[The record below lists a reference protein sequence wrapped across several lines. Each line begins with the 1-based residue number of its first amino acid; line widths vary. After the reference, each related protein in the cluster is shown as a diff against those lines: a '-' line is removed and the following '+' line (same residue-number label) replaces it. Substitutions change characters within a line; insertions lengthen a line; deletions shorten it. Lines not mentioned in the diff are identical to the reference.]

1 MSTPPNS
8 SLPIKTTYLYISK
21 HPFSQFPPE
30 ISHLLTYYKCLLC
43 NGLAYPPVLDTCN
56 HLFCKECFALSY
68 SQSQTCP
75 ITALPLQ
82 TTATVIKVIE
92 SNLSRYEIYCKH
104 REQGCLWKD
113 KISQY
118 EQHINVT
125 CPYEIISCPNEGC
138 SLQSKRSD
146 VEQHMMLC
154 VYRLDECEWCSVKVK
169 VVNMKSHRQVCPRM
183 KVECRNACGM
193 KVERNE
199 MDKHV
204 KEECMFEKVGCVFR
218 KYGCGC
224 KEMLR
229 KDLKEYMKSN
239 MDKHVEILVK
249 VVEGY
254 ERKMEV
260 VEKEYRELRGI
271 VERQGNMIN
280 VLNRAR
286 EYKEGIG
293 NNVEGNYTNN
303 KEDKGSNSN
312 SNSNGSRYG
321 NRNYCNIMNTNKV
334 IFHSQKTT
342 TSSNTNNNNT
352 RVDSNV
358 PPLTTTNV
366 NNNTQVVAQQR
377 NNPINHNPSF
387 ISRKTFRSNTPPQP
401 PKCIST
407 NIFTKPIINPE
418 HFIITN
424 NIIRYIGITRCEHR
438 YIFLNKTI
446 DINSSLSKFRWTIR
460 LLTTSPWLGIGL
472 CDSNQV
478 AKNNFKFSSNDAQRN
493 HGSFLISSNKYSW
506 NCNVSTENN
515 KLISI
520 SEMKKGE
527 EIKMEYD
534 LLSKRLS
541 FEINGTMLE
550 LTCVVPVF
558 PGEKLTP
565 CVVFLHKDDV
575 VEVVSA
581 NF

>member
-1 MSTPPNS
+1 
-8 SLPIKTTYLYISK
+8 
-21 HPFSQFPPE
+21 
-30 ISHLLTYYKCLLC
+30 
-43 NGLAYPPVLDTCN
+43 
-56 HLFCKECFALSY
+56 
-68 SQSQTCP
+68 
-75 ITALPLQ
+75 
-82 TTATVIKVIE
+82 
-92 SNLSRYEIYCKH
+92 
-104 REQGCLWKD
+104 
-113 KISQY
+113 
-118 EQHINVT
+118 
-125 CPYEIISCPNEGC
+125 
-138 SLQSKRSD
+138 
-146 VEQHMMLC
+146 
-154 VYRLDECEWCSVKVK
+154 
-169 VVNMKSHRQVCPRM
+169 
-183 KVECRNACGM
+183 
-193 KVERNE
+193 
-199 MDKHV
+199 
-204 KEECMFEKVGCVFR
+204 
-218 KYGCGC
+218 
-224 KEMLR
+224 MLR
-229 KDLKEYMKSN
+229 KDLKEVMKSN
-239 MDKHVEILVK
+239 MDKHVEILIK

-254 ERKMEV
+254 DKKMEV

-286 EYKEGIG
+286 EYKEGIVSS
-293 NNVEGNYTNN
+293 VEGNCTTNN
-303 KEDKGSNSN
+303 KEDKGNS
-312 SNSNGSRYG
+312 SRYG

-342 TSSNTNNNNT
+342 TASNTN
-352 RVDSNV
+352 VVSNA
-358 PPLTTTNV
+358 PPLTTTNTV
-366 NNNTQVVAQQR
+366 NNTQIVPQHR
-377 NNPINHNPSF
+377 NNTINHNPSF

-401 PKCIST
+401 PFPHTKCIST

-472 CDSNQV
+472 CDCNQV

-506 NCNVSTENN
+506 NCNVNTENN

-565 CVVFLHKDDV
+565 CVVFLHKDDAI
-575 VEVVSA
+575 EVVSA

>member
-1 MSTPPNS
+1 MSTPSQPS
-8 SLPIKTTYLYISK
+8 IPIKTTYLCVSK
-21 HPFSQFPPE
+21 HPLSQFPPE
-30 ISHLLTYYKCLLC
+30 ISHLLNYYKCLLC

-68 SQSQTCP
+68 EQSQTCP

-82 TTATVIKVIE
+82 STANEIKVIE

-113 KISQY
+113 KLSSY

-146 VEQHMMLC
+146 VEKHMVIC
-154 VYRLDECEWCSVKVK
+154 VHRLEECEWCSVKVK
-169 VVNMKSHRQVCPRM
+169 VVNMKSHRQVCPKM

-193 KVERNE
+193 KVERSE

-204 KEECMFEKVGCVFR
+204 KEECILEKVGCVFK

-229 KDLKEYMKSN
+229 KDMKEYMKSN
-239 MDKHVEILVK
+239 MDTHVEMLVR

-254 ERKMEV
+254 ERKMEMF
-260 VEKEYRELRGI
+260 EKEYRELRGI

-286 EYKEGIG
+286 EYKEGIV
-293 NNVEGNYTNN
+293 NAIEGNCPTNN
-303 KEDKGSNSN
+303 NNKDDNKCISSNSN
-312 SNSNGSRYG
+312 RYG

-334 IFHSQKTT
+334 MFHSHIPPPSTL
-342 TSSNTNNNNT
+342 NNNT
-352 RVDSNV
+352 HLV
-358 PPLTTTNV
+358 T
-366 NNNTQVVAQQR
+366 QQR
-377 NNPINHNPSF
+377 NNIINHNPSF
-387 ISRKTFRSNTPPQP
+387 ISRKTFRSRSPPQSP
-401 PKCIST
+401 YPQLKCIPT
-407 NIFTKPIINPE
+407 NIFSKPLINPE

-446 DINSSLSKFRWTIR
+446 DINSALSKFRWTIR

-472 CDSNQV
+472 CDYDQV

-506 NCNVSTENN
+506 NCNVSAENN
-515 KLISI
+515 KLINI

-527 EIKMEYD
+527 EVKMEYD

-541 FEINGTMLE
+541 FEIDGNMLE

-565 CVVFLHKDDV
+565 CVMFLHKDDAI
-575 VEVVSA
+575 EVVSA